1 MELQSRSSLTEWPIG
16 GRMVAVLLSVFVC
29 CGSQARAGEPA
40 HRATLRVATFEAD
53 VTPPI
58 GSPLCYGFVPPA
70 KSVDDPLSARGIVLL
85 GAGKPIVLC
94 AVDWTGI
101 RNATQDAWREAL
113 AKAVGTTASRV
124 ALTTLHQHDAPGVDG
139 TADELLQ
146 EAGVVATMHNLAA
159 TRDAIRRSARAA
171 RESVKTARPVT
182 HVGQGKAKVERVAS
196 SRRVFGPDGRV
207 QHVRYSACRDPEIR
221 AAPEGVIDQDVR
233 LLSLWNGDE
242 PLAVLSYYATHPQSY
257 YGRGGVSADFVGLA
271 RTQWENEVPDVPHI
285 HFNGAG
291 GDIAAGKY
299 NDGSEENRPALA
311 SRLAAG
317 MRAAWESTKRVPLQ
331 PADVHW
337 HTRRVLLPLKTSMQ
351 ADAISA
357 VLHNPQASDRQR
369 FGAALKLSWME
380 RVAAKQPIDVS
391 CLRLGPACVLHLPG
405 ELFVEYQLAAQQ
417 MQPEMF
423 VCLAAYCD
431 NGPGYIGTREAYAQG
446 GYEVGQW
453 SYTAPEVEDVLMGA
467 MRSLLQE
474 AAGEPAMNDE
484 TP

>member
-1 MELQSRSSLTEWPIG
+1 MKRQYPFTVSVPLL
-16 GRMVAVLLSVFVC
+16 AVLLVISW
-29 CGSQARAGEPA
+29 PA
-40 HRATLRVATFEAD
+40 PRLSAAAAPERSKALRVATFEAD
-53 VTPPI
+53 VTPPE

-139 TADELLQ
+139 SADALLR

-159 TRDAIRRSARAA
+159 TREAIRQSARAA
-171 RESVKTARPVT
+171 RDSLSSARRVT
-182 HVGQGKAKVERVAS
+182 HIGQGKAKVERVAS

-207 QHVRYSACRDPEIR
+207 QHVRYSACQNPEIR
-221 AAPEGVIDQDVR
+221 AAPEGVIDPDVR
-233 LLSLWNGDE
+233 LLSLWNGE
-242 PLAVLSYYATHPQSY
+242 QPLAVLSYYATHPQSY
-257 YGRGGVSADFVGLA
+257 YGRGAVSADFVGLA
-271 RTQWENEVPDVPHI
+271 RAKREEEVPGVPHI

-317 MRAAWESTKRVPLQ
+317 MRAAWETTGRVPLQ

-391 CLRLGPACVLHLPG
+391 CLRLGPACILHLPG

-431 NGPGYIGTREAYAQG
+431 NGPGYIGTREAYSQG
-446 GYEVGQW
+446 GYEVGEW

-474 AAGEPAMNDE
+474 AAGQPAKNSE